1 MKARQIA
8 CMSTGWLLGGLA
20 GRAIMAWP
28 PVGDGSTRA
37 GSMAGMIV
45 GIRAPTTGWSRAGFR
60 GGAAFGNVDPTH
72 GRSAVG
78 TPSWFFIPSTGRAH
92 TAGGSAGA
100 LPRFQRYYEG
110 AVTSCRPSRRTSFPS
125 LGGAFA
131 LLFDPGRAV
140 HIRPLRCGGAAL
152 VGTTTKAPT
161 TGIFEAPSHSF
172 STGCGHRA

>member
-78 TPSWFFIPSTGRAH
+78 TPTHGFYLTP
-92 TAGGSAGA
+92 
-100 LPRFQRYYEG
+100 P
-110 AVTSCRPSRRTSFPS
+110 
-125 LGGAFA
+125 
-131 LLFDPGRAV
+131 
-140 HIRPLRCGGAAL
+140 
-152 VGTTTKAPT
+152 
-161 TGIFEAPSHSF
+161 
-172 STGCGHRA
+172 